1 MAVISA
7 PPESLD
13 ALIDEALANGAYSAA
28 VALVADDGR
37 LVYEHAVGRVRVWDA
52 VGVPAATPG
61 ASVELDTRFDLASV
75 TKPIVA
81 AALLTELHARGLGPD
96 LPVAELLDEFRTPA
110 LQRTTITQLLSH
122 TAGFPAEWMDRD
134 PDPGARRFRAG
145 SRPEAPPGTVHRY
158 SCVSYIWAGFAL
170 EALANASLDEVVRA
184 NVLAPLGMESTG
196 YRPAASSRSSIA
208 ATEFQPG
215 RGLVQGEVHDET
227 AWALGGV
234 SGNAGLFG
242 TAADLL
248 RFAEALRTGGRVD
261 GAQVLPAGVVEAM
274 VTPIPLSAGDG
285 VGDGDAGA
293 AGDPGYGQGLGP
305 RLDEGWMRAL
315 GPRTAG
321 HSGFTGTGFVTEPG
335 ARRSVVFLTN
345 RVHPARTST
354 ELPALRGRVV
364 EIAARLGGTA

>member
-1 MAVISA
+1 MTVTSA

-13 ALIDEALANGAYSAA
+13 RLIDDGLANGTYSAA

-37 LVYEHAVGRVRVWDA
+37 LVYRHAVGRVRAWDA
-52 VGVPAATPG
+52 PGVPATTPG
-61 ASVELDTRFDLASV
+61 ASVEIDTRFDLASV

-81 AALLTELHARGLGPD
+81 AALLTELDARGLGPE
-96 LPVAELLDEFRTPA
+96 LPVAEVLDEFRTPP
-110 LQRTTITQLLSH
+110 LQGTTIAQLLSH
-122 TAGFPAEWMDRD
+122 TAGFPAEWTDRD

-145 SRPEAPPGTVHRY
+145 SRPEAPAGTRHRY

-170 EALANASLDEVVRA
+170 EALANAPLDDVVRA
-184 NVLAPLGMESTG
+184 NVLAPLGMEATA
-196 YRPAASSRSSIA
+196 YRPAASSRPSIA

-248 RFAEALRTGGRVD
+248 RFAEALRTGGRVN
-261 GAQVLPAGVVEAM
+261 GAPALPAGVVEAM
-274 VTPIPLSAGDG
+274 VTPIPLP
-285 VGDGDAGA
+285 VA
-293 AGDPGYGQGLGP
+293 AGDPGYRQGLGP
-305 RLDEGWMRAL
+305 RLDEGWMRGL

-335 ARRSVVFLTN
+335 GRRSVVFLTN
-345 RVHPARTST
+345 RVHPARSST